1 MHTLGTAAKA
11 AGVSKSAV
19 YRALKSGKLSG
30 SRTETGDYR
39 IDPAELFRW
48 RDSFVA
54 AKRSEPS
61 PTQPET
67 GLTQPETAALQAQ
80 IAGLKQ
86 IIELMQS
93 QMDQTRMDLRR
104 ENDDLREQRD
114 SWQVQAERLALERPK
129 STNETSAVI
138 AMPPPEMPSGQGIAS
153 PETATPV
160 DRLALTRRQKLV
172 KFWFGKQYRR
182 RAG

>member
-61 PTQPET
+61 PAQSET

-80 IAGLKQ
+80 ITGLKQ

-93 QMDQTRMDLRR
+93 QMDQTRMDMRR
-104 ENDDLREQRD
+104 ENDDLRGQRD
-114 SWQVQAERLALERPK
+114 SWQAQAERLALERPK
-129 STNETSAVI
+129 STNEAVI
-138 AMPPPEMPSGQGIAS
+138 TMPPPSGQGVAPPEAS
-153 PETATPV
+153 APV
-160 DRLALTRRQKLV
+160 DRPAMTRKQRLV
-172 KFWFGKQYRR
+172 KFWFGNQYRR

>member
-39 IDPAELFRW
+39 IDESELFRW
-48 RDSFVA
+48 RDAFLST
-54 AKRSEPS
+54 KRSEPAQK
-61 PTQPET
+61 QPET

-93 QMDQTRMDLRR
+93 QMDQSRMDARR
-104 ENDDLREQRD
+104 ETDDLRQQRD
-114 SWQVQAERLALERPK
+114 GWQAQAERLALERPK
-129 STNETSAVI
+129 A
-138 AMPPPEMPSGQGIAS
+138 PPPTVIEMPA
-153 PETATPV
+153 PV
-160 DRLALTRRQKLV
+160 DRPPRTRRQRLA
-172 KFWFGKQYRR
+172 KFWFGREYRR